1 MNFIFLLF
9 VTTNAFECIS
19 YARTFSEHNTVISKK
34 DREMY
39 LPMLCTTTSLCH
51 ASPILSS
58 YEAFAND
65 IIHCYQSRNYNFDT
79 SILETVRPN
88 VTKYIAAKELR
99 WRSAMS
105 YDALN
110 YEAKDA
116 MAAIIDVVRIRDSY
130 LREFQY
136 SKPPILTGDVAL
148 LLEHNRR
155 RYDINSEHQNTNIQ
169 TITTTSLTQLETAQ
183 KWQTQLEEAYL
194 SLMQAMSVLEES
206 KLELD
211 DVFIMIKKNVIESML
226 RIS

>member
-116 MAAIIDVVRIRDSY
+116 MLAIIDVVRLRDSY

-136 SKPPILTGDVAL
+136 SSPPILTGDVAL

-155 RYDINSEHQNTNIQ
+155 TYDINSENQNNNIQ
-169 TITTTSLTQLETAQ
+169 TIITTSLTQVETAQ
-183 KWQTQLEEAYL
+183 KWQTSIEEAYL
-194 SLMQAMSVLEES
+194 SLSQAISVLEES

>member
-1 MNFIFLLF
+1 
-9 VTTNAFECIS
+9 
-19 YARTFSEHNTVISKK
+19 
-34 DREMY
+34 MY
-39 LPMLCTTTSLCH
+39 LPMLCSVTSLCH

-65 IIHCYQSRNYNFDT
+65 IIHCYQSRNYNFDI
-79 SILETVRPN
+79 SILETVRSN
-88 VTKYIAAKELR
+88 VTKYIAAKESR

-110 YEAKDA
+110 YEAKDT
-116 MAAIIDVVRIRDSY
+116 MLAIIDVVRMRDSH

-136 SKPPILTGDVAL
+136 SGPPILTGDVTL

-155 RYDINSEHQNTNIQ
+155 TYDINSEHQNNNIQ
-169 TITTTSLTQLETAQ
+169 TIITTSLTQSETAQ
-183 KWQTQLEEAYL
+183 KWRETIEEAYL
-194 SLMQAMSVLEES
+194 SLSRAISVLEES

-211 DVFIMIKKNVIESML
+211 NVFIMIKKNVIESML